1 MGAVKVSVSNKDMTD
16 FLQKN
21 YFELFDLPLQFDLSF
36 PTLSVRY
43 RHLQASAH
51 PDQYAGGTAQ
61 ERRLAVQFSA
71 LINQAYLTLKDP
83 LQRGRYL
90 LSLLI
95 DDVGEPTHT
104 VQDTALL
111 LEQMSLREEFDE
123 IKKTSPIEMARLI
136 TFIDKIEAQQQ
147 TILTDLS
154 ACFQHVNETKNAKK
168 ASSLLDKY
176 QFFSKLHDEVL
187 ELT

>member
-1 MGAVKVSVSNKDMTD
+1 MKVSVSNKDMTD

-21 YFELFDLPLQFDLSF
+21 YFELFDFPLQFDLSC
-36 PTLSVRY
+36 PTLRVRY
-43 RHLQASAH
+43 RNLQASVH

-90 LSLLI
+90 LSLL
-95 DDVGEPTHT
+95 DDVNEPAHT

-123 IKKTSPIEMARLI
+123 IKKTSPVEVSRLMILIE
-136 TFIDKIEAQQQ
+136 KIETRQQAV
-147 TILTDLS
+147 LTDLS
-154 ACFQHVNETKNAKK
+154 ACFQHMNETKNTKK
-168 ASSLLDKY
+168 ASKLLDKY